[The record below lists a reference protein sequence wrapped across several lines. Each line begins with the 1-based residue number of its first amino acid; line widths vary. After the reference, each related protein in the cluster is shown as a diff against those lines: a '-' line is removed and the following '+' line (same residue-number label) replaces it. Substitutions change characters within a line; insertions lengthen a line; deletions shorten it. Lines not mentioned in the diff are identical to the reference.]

1 MELLQE
7 KNSRQLIR
15 NKAINLNM
23 NRIIVIGNGFDLAHG
38 LATRYE
44 DFINW
49 YWNKWFYRLRG
60 CHKRSESDG
69 LCTFTLKSNEDTWYS
84 FLWQQISVLNPPTG
98 VEVVNWILE
107 NHQLFEVIQ
116 SHLLFAI
123 NKALKEKKWVDI
135 ENEYYLLL
143 KQSIVNPDKTGITP
157 EIVNEQLKEIQ
168 SLLTEY
174 LLSLNVSDIKFIP
187 DIYKYIYEPINV
199 DEVSISGMK
208 YFREHCTKWAGLG
221 DREWYDLVDRYEIKS
236 CFSSIDLQ
244 QFKEKHT
251 CKMADGSTFID
262 DFSAFPKYLIRPESI
277 MLLSFN
283 YTLLTNMYTKMGIA
297 YSNYIHGALSEQN
310 RIIFGYGDELDDDY
324 KSILK
329 CNNNEYLKNIKS
341 VKYLG
346 ASNYRN
352 MLAFIESAPYQIYI
366 MGHSCGNSDRTLLN
380 TLFEHENCV
389 SIKPFYY
396 KKEEGTDNYFDI
408 IQNINRN
415 FTDMKLMR
423 DRVVNKTLCV
433 PLPQSDSESN
443 KS

>member
-1 MELLQE
+1 
-7 KNSRQLIR
+7 
-15 NKAINLNM
+15 M
-23 NRIIVIGNGFDLAHG
+23 NRIVIIGNGFDLAHG

-49 YWNKWFYRLRG
+49 YWERWFSILRV

-69 LCTFTLKSNEDTWYS
+69 LCTFTLKETEGTWYS
-84 FLWQQISVLNPPTG
+84 FLWQRIRVLNPPTG
-98 VEVVNWILE
+98 VEVVNWIL
-107 NHQLFEVIQ
+107 NNPKSFEVIQ

-123 NKALKEKKWVDI
+123 NKAIKDRKWVDI

-143 KQSIVNPDKTGITP
+143 KQSITTPDKIGATA
-157 EIVNEQLKEIQ
+157 EMVNEQLKKIQ
-168 SLLTEY
+168 SLLIEY
-174 LLSLNVSDIKFIP
+174 LSSLNGTDIKYIP
-187 DIYKYIYEPINV
+187 DIYKYIYEPIKV

-208 YFREHCTKWAGLG
+208 YFEEHCTKWAGLG
-221 DREWYDLVDRYEIKS
+221 DREWYDLINRYEIKS

-251 CKMADGSTFID
+251 CKMADGSTFINN
-262 DFSAFPKYLIRPESI
+262 FRAFPKYLIRPESI

-283 YTLLTNMYTKMGIA
+283 YTPLTNMYAKFEIA
-297 YSNYIHGALSEQN
+297 YSNYIHGALTEQN
-310 RIIFGYGDELDDDY
+310 KIIFGYGDELDDDY
-324 KSILK
+324 KDILK
-329 CNNNEYLKNIKS
+329 CNNNEYLRNIKS
-341 VKYLG
+341 VKYMETN
-346 ASNYRN
+346 NYRN
-352 MLAFIESAPYQIYI
+352 MLAFIESAPFQIYI

-380 TLFEHENCV
+380 TLFEHKNCV

-396 KKEEGTDNYFDI
+396 KKEDGTDNYFDI

-433 PLPQSDSESN
+433 PLPQMSLNSN
-443 KS
+443 DNE